1 MLSRLHLH
9 NFSDFAAN
17 QKGVQL
23 SVCAKVTSCLLK
35 HVAVCTMSP
44 DICAALVVCQ
54 AAKLPSPRVPG
65 PHVISDVK
73 PPQPVPGSSPE
84 LLLLGSSPP
93 VSIYQQHIH
102 GSRGRGLVHS
112 SQCAH
117 HMQYEVL
124 QSVMMLWGLRC
135 ANISCIRCWTMSSE
149 CIGSAGGSNMWY
161 VHRRL
166 SGENECEIMQYSV
179 INLCKMFQ
187 DGQYALMPE
196 APLAGFWNAMD
207 AMANIKLFRRSCS
220 K

>member
-1 MLSRLHLH
+1 MSPWYLCSPSCLPSCQAPGSRVHTWSVTSNLH
-9 NFSDFAAN
+9 NQS
-17 QKGVQL
+17 Q
-23 SVCAKVTSCLLK
+23 
-35 HVAVCTMSP
+35 
-44 DICAALVVCQ
+44 
-54 AAKLPSPRVPG
+54 VPA
-65 PHVISDVK
+65 
-73 PPQPVPGSSPE
+73 QTRPE

-135 ANISCIRCWTMSSE
+135 AIISCIRCWTMSSE
-149 CIGSAGGSNMWY
+149 CIGLTGGSNMWY

-179 INLCKMFQ
+179 INLCKMFK

>member
-73 PPQPVPGSSPE
+73 PRQPVPGPSYRPAQSCSSATYPRQQPGA
-84 LLLLGSSPP
+84 GS
-93 VSIYQQHIH
+93 
-102 GSRGRGLVHS
+102 G

-124 QSVMMLWGLRC
+124 QSVMML
-135 ANISCIRCWTMSSE
+135 
-149 CIGSAGGSNMWY
+149 
-161 VHRRL
+161 
-166 SGENECEIMQYSV
+166 
-179 INLCKMFQ
+179 
-187 DGQYALMPE
+187 
-196 APLAGFWNAMD
+196 
-207 AMANIKLFRRSCS
+207 
-220 K
+220 